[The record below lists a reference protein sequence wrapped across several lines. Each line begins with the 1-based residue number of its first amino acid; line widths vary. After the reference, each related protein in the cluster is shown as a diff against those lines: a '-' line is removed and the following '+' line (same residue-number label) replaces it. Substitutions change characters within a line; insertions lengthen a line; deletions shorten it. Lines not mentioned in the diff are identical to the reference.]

1 MKVFGRYLQYRL
13 KQSTLRTIVF
23 TVLSVMVCL
32 IMTSEVSS
40 STVHEG
46 YRTTGLYM
54 LATVL
59 GIICT
64 LTPFLELSVF
74 KTRRNLDTL
83 YFFPIKRTKM
93 ALAHYLSGAI
103 QIFTVYT
110 VSFVSVWIYLLA
122 TTDCFRLGYMPLY
135 YLFSL
140 LLGGV
145 MYSIFTFL
153 FSEGNTVADGILFCA
168 LWVFVAN
175 LVMDVFHS
183 YVLSAVLDRKVWL
196 ELYSL
201 SEWGVVYAP
210 INNLTVIFQ
219 NLIEVNRA
227 SDAGASYYVNYADRY
242 MAQMYMFFVWG
253 AVGIA
258 AAFGF
263 FFNFKR
269 KGAHLAGEISDSPF
283 GYKLLIP
290 VYGYGLL
297 LLNDTGLDILSV
309 IIFALMLVGYFIYR
323 RSFKI
328 KTRDIIFIACGIIP
342 LIISG
347 VIRG

>member
-40 STVHEG
+40 STIREE

-54 LATVL
+54 LAVIL

-110 VSFVSVWIYLLA
+110 VSFLSVWIYLLA

-183 YVLSAVLDRKVWL
+183 YVLSAVLDKKVWF
-196 ELYSL
+196 ELDSL

-219 NLIEVNRA
+219 KLIEVNRA
-227 SDAGASYYVNYADRY
+227 LNGDYANRY
-242 MAQMYMFFVWG
+242 MGQMYMFFVWG

-290 VYGYGLL
+290 IYGYGRL
-297 LLNDTGLDILSV
+297 LLNIGLDILSV

-342 LIISG
+342 LILSG
-347 VIRG
+347 VLSIF

>member
-1 MKVFGRYLQYRL
+1 
-13 KQSTLRTIVF
+13 
-23 TVLSVMVCL
+23 
-32 IMTSEVSS
+32 
-40 STVHEG
+40 
-46 YRTTGLYM
+46 
-54 LATVL
+54 
-59 GIICT
+59 
-64 LTPFLELSVF
+64 
-74 KTRRNLDTL
+74 
-83 YFFPIKRTKM
+83 
-93 ALAHYLSGAI
+93 
-103 QIFTVYT
+103 
-110 VSFVSVWIYLLA
+110 
-122 TTDCFRLGYMPLY
+122 
-135 YLFSL
+135 
-140 LLGGV
+140 
-145 MYSIFTFL
+145 
-153 FSEGNTVADGILFCA
+153 
-168 LWVFVAN
+168 
-175 LVMDVFHS
+175 
-183 YVLSAVLDRKVWL
+183 
-196 ELYSL
+196 
-201 SEWGVVYAP
+201 
-210 INNLTVIFQ
+210 
-219 NLIEVNRA
+219 
-227 SDAGASYYVNYADRY
+227 

>member
-23 TVLSVMVCL
+23 TILSVMVCL
-32 IMTSEVSS
+32 IVTSDASS
-40 STVHEG
+40 STIHEE
-46 YRTTGLYM
+46 YRTTGIYM
-54 LATVL
+54 LAIIL

-64 LTPFLELSVF
+64 LIPILELSVF

-110 VSFVSVWIYLLA
+110 VSFASVWIYLLA

-135 YLFSL
+135 YLLSL
-140 LLGGV
+140 LLGWV

-153 FSEGNTVADGILFCA
+153 FSEGNTVPDGILFCA
-168 LWVFVAN
+168 LWAFVAY
-175 LVMDVFHS
+175 LVMYVFHS

-196 ELYSL
+196 ELESL
-201 SEWGVVYAP
+201 SGWGVIYAP

-219 NLIEVNRA
+219 DLIEVNRA

-253 AVGIA
+253 VVGIA
-258 AAFGF
+258 ASFGF

-297 LLNDTGLDILSV
+297 LLSDGLEIMSV

-342 LIISG
+342 LILSG

>member
-13 KQSTLRTIVF
+13 KQSMLRTIVF

-40 STVHEG
+40 STIHEE

-64 LTPFLELSVF
+64 LIPVLELSVF

-110 VSFVSVWIYLLA
+110 VSFLSVWIYLLA

-140 LLGGV
+140 LLGWM
-145 MYSIFTFL
+145 MYSVFTFL
-153 FSEGNTVADGILFCA
+153 FSEGNTVADGILFCG
-168 LWVFVAN
+168 LWVFVASV
-175 LVMDVFHS
+175 VMYVFYS
-183 YVLSAVLDRKVWL
+183 YVLSAVLDKKVWL
-196 ELYSL
+196 ELGSF

-219 NLIEVNRA
+219 KLIEVNRV
-227 SDAGASYYVNYADRY
+227 SDAGVSYYVNYADRY

-269 KGAHLAGEISDSPF
+269 KGAQNAGEISDSPF

-297 LLNDTGLDILSV
+297 LLNNRLDIFSV

>member
-32 IMTSEVSS
+32 IVTSDSSS
-40 STVHEG
+40 STLQENC
-46 YRTTGLYM
+46 RETGIYM
-54 LATVL
+54 LAIIL

-64 LTPFLELSVF
+64 LTPILELSVF

-110 VSFVSVWIYLLA
+110 VSFVLVWIYLLA
-122 TTDCFRLGYMPLY
+122 TTDCFKLGYMPLY

-140 LLGGV
+140 LLGAV

-153 FSEGNTVADGILFCA
+153 FSEGNTVPDGVLFCA
-168 LWVFVAN
+168 LWAFVAY
-175 LVMDVFHS
+175 LVMYVFHS
-183 YVLSAVLDRKVWL
+183 VSRAVIDRQVWL
-196 ELYSL
+196 ELESL
-201 SEWGVVYAP
+201 SEWGVIYAP

-219 NLIEVNRA
+219 KLIEVNRA
-227 SDAGASYYVNYADRY
+227 SDPVASYYVNYADIY

-297 LLNDTGLDILSV
+297 LLSDGLEIMSV

-342 LIISG
+342 LILSVVLI
-347 VIRG
+347 VF

>member
-40 STVHEG
+40 STRNEQ
-46 YRTTGLYM
+46 YRATGIYM
-54 LATVL
+54 LAAIL

-64 LTPFLELSVF
+64 LIPILELSVF

-83 YFFPIKRTKM
+83 FFFPIKRTKM

-140 LLGGV
+140 LLGWV

-153 FSEGNTVADGILFCA
+153 FSEGNTVPDGILFCA
-168 LWVFVAN
+168 LWAFVAY
-175 LVMDVFHS
+175 LVMYVFHS
-183 YVLSAVLDRKVWL
+183 VSRAVLDRQVLL
-196 ELYSL
+196 ELESL
-201 SEWGVVYAP
+201 SGWGIIYAP

-219 NLIEVNRA
+219 DLIEVNRA

-297 LLNDTGLDILSV
+297 LLSDGLEIMSV

-323 RSFKI
+323 RGFKI

-347 VIRG
+347 VLR

>member
-64 LTPFLELSVF
+64 LIPVLELSVF

-196 ELYSL
+196 ELDSL

-219 NLIEVNRA
+219 KLIEVNRA
-227 SDAGASYYVNYADRY
+227 LNGDYANRY
-242 MAQMYMFFVWG
+242 MGQMYMFFVWG

-269 KGAHLAGEISDSPF
+269 KGAQNAGEISDSPF

-342 LIISG
+342 LIISC

>member
-1 MKVFGRYLQYRL
+1 
-13 KQSTLRTIVF
+13 
-23 TVLSVMVCL
+23 
-32 IMTSEVSS
+32 
-40 STVHEG
+40 
-46 YRTTGLYM
+46 
-54 LATVL
+54 
-59 GIICT
+59 
-64 LTPFLELSVF
+64 
-74 KTRRNLDTL
+74 
-83 YFFPIKRTKM
+83 
-93 ALAHYLSGAI
+93 
-103 QIFTVYT
+103 
-110 VSFVSVWIYLLA
+110 
-122 TTDCFRLGYMPLY
+122 
-135 YLFSL
+135 
-140 LLGGV
+140 
-145 MYSIFTFL
+145 
-153 FSEGNTVADGILFCA
+153 
-168 LWVFVAN
+168 
-175 LVMDVFHS
+175 
-183 YVLSAVLDRKVWL
+183 VLSAVLDRKVWFEL
-196 ELYSL
+196 ESL

-219 NLIEVNRA
+219 KLIEVNRA

-263 FFNFKR
+263 FLNFKS
-269 KGAHLAGEISDSPF
+269 KGAQNAGEISDSPF

-342 LIISG
+342 LIISC
-347 VIRG
+347 VIKG

>member
-40 STVHEG
+40 STIREE

-54 LATVL
+54 LAVIL

-83 YFFPIKRTKM
+83 FFFPIKRTKM
-93 ALAHYLSGAI
+93 ALAHFLSGAM

-110 VSFVSVWIYLLA
+110 VSFLSVWIYLLA
-122 TTDCFRLGYMPLY
+122 TTDCFKLGYMPLY

-183 YVLSAVLDRKVWL
+183 YVLSAVLDRKVWF
-196 ELYSL
+196 ELDSL

-219 NLIEVNRA
+219 KLIEVNRA
-227 SDAGASYYVNYADRY
+227 LNGDYANRY
-242 MAQMYMFFVWG
+242 MGQMYMFFVWG

-290 VYGYGLL
+290 IYGYGRL
-297 LLNDTGLDILSV
+297 LLNIGLDILSV

-342 LIISG
+342 LILSG
-347 VIRG
+347 VLSIF